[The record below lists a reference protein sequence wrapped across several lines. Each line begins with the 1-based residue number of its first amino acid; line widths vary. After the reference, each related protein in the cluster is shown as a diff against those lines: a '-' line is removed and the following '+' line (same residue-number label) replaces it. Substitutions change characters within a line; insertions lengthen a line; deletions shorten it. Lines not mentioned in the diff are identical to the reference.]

1 MTKPPLPEA
10 VGAAATDV
18 KPRTDDNLQLPLWAQ
33 LKVWLMSQI
42 TSGELPPHAQL
53 PSEADLCRRFGV
65 SRTVVREALKQLVM
79 EQRIYKMQGKGS
91 FVSEPRT
98 DQDFVGSTM
107 SFTSDLQRSGHIVTR
122 QLLNQSLRAP
132 TEEEAR
138 LLQLT
143 DEETEVVELDR
154 VLCVDGEPRTRV
166 LAVLRASA
174 VPGLAAAPM
183 GNRSLYQTLQQR
195 YGIFLKKAERWIS
208 AANADEDS
216 AALLK
221 IEPGSAVLNIQSVST
236 DQNGRCIELYFAQH
250 RTDKARLHFFIK

>member
-1 MTKPPLPEA
+1 MTKPPSLEA
-10 VGAAATDV
+10 GAAAVTDV
-18 KPRTDDNLQLPLWAQ
+18 VSRSDDNLRLPLWAQ
-33 LKVWLMSQI
+33 LKVWLTTQI
-42 TSGELPPHAQL
+42 ASGELPPHSQL

-122 QLLNQSLRAP
+122 QLLNQTLRAP
-132 TEEEAR
+132 SDEEAR
-138 LLQLT
+138 LLQLP

-154 VLCVDGEPRTRV
+154 VLYVDGEPRTRV
-166 LAVLRASA
+166 LAVLLASA

-208 AANADEDS
+208 AANADAET
-216 AALLK
+216 AALLQ

-236 DQNGRCIELYFAQH
+236 DQNDRRVELYLAQH